1 MMKSLLE
8 LQKKDKSWPAFMQN
22 EAWDRKNL
30 NTALGAWAELR
41 HDMLL
46 YTESAASECGDGDDG
61 PPPPKQQSYVEPN
74 VAFWQ
79 EATELLR
86 FEEKTLADLGLL
98 TVKIKNLNSRLVS
111 LAELLR
117 NVSKKELAN
126 VFIPDSDMT
135 SMHWIGGNFESII
148 NEIQTSENSYGMD
161 TDMAIVADVFVNNN
175 GFLEAGVGHADYIY
189 TIVNINGALY
199 IAKGSIFSYYEFFSP
214 GEVWTDE
221 SWRQSLE
228 KNDDEKRPVWM
239 KDLIIHVPP
248 PEVSPDYQF

>member
-1 MMKSLLE
+1 
-8 LQKKDKSWPAFMQN
+8 
-22 EAWDRKNL
+22 
-30 NTALGAWAELR
+30 
-41 HDMLL
+41 MLL